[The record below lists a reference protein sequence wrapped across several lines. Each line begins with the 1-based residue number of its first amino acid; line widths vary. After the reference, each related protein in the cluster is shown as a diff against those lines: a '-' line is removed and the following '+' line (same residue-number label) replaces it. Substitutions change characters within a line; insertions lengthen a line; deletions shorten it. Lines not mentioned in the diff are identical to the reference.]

1 MFKPFD
7 KTMFGAASLL
17 ALVIAPPLAAQDAA
31 PTTAPAAPVA
41 EAPAAEAPAAPTAEA
56 PVADAPAADA
66 APATIAAP
74 AAPMPKPGSEATMPE
89 AGTYTFDP
97 THSQVIFSY
106 DHMGFSTSRGFVN
119 GLEGTITLDPADP
132 SKSTVEASF
141 PLSALR
147 TVDATLD
154 EHMMGPDFFNV
165 TGDAPLVT
173 FKSTSV
179 EVEEGDE
186 ARVTGD
192 LTLNGVTKPVVLEVE
207 FNGAGPDP
215 MTQAATIGFSI
226 ETELKRSDFNLGAF
240 APAVDDEVEIDISV
254 EAKKQG

>member
-17 ALVIAPPLAAQDAA
+17 ALVMAPPLAAQDAA
-31 PTTAPAAPVA
+31 PADAPAA
-41 EAPAAEAPAAPTAEA
+41 EAPAAEAPA
-56 PVADAPAADA
+56 VAPASDA
-66 APATIAAP
+66 AAAGAIAQP
-74 AAPMPKPGSEATMPE
+74 AAPMPKPGSDATMPD
-89 AGTYTFDP
+89 AGTYAFDP
-97 THSQVIFSY
+97 AHSQAMFSY

-119 GLEGTITLDPADP
+119 GIEGTITLDPADP
-132 SKSTVEASF
+132 SKSSVEASF
-141 PLSALR
+141 PLSSLH
-147 TVDATLD
+147 TLD
-154 EHMMGPDFFNV
+154 ADLDKHVMGPDFFNV

-179 EVEEGDE
+179 EADGDDE

-192 LTLNGVTKPVVLEVE
+192 LTLNGITKPVVLEVE
-207 FNGAGPDP
+207 FNGAGTDP
-215 MTQAATIGFSI
+215 LTQLPTIGFSI

-240 APAVDDEVEIDISV
+240 APAVDDDIEIDIEV

>member
-17 ALVIAPPLAAQDAA
+17 ALVMAPPLAAQDAA
-31 PTTAPAAPVA
+31 PA
-41 EAPAAEAPAAPTAEA
+41 EAPAAQSPAAQAPAA
-56 PVADAPAADA
+56 APAEMA
-66 APATIAAP
+66 
-74 AAPMPKPGSEATMPE
+74 KPGSDATMPD
-89 AGTYTFDP
+89 AGTYEFDP
-97 THSQVIFSY
+97 SHSQVVFSY
-106 DHMGFSTSRGFVN
+106 DHMGFSTSHGFVN
-119 GLEGTITLDPADP
+119 GVEGTIVLDPADP
-132 SKSTVEASF
+132 SKSSVEASF

-147 TVDATLD
+147 TVDAGLD
-154 EHMMGPDFFNV
+154 QHVMGPDFFNV

-179 EVEEGDE
+179 EADGDDE

-192 LTLNGVTKPVVLEVE
+192 LTLNGITKPVVLEVE

-215 MTQAATIGFSI
+215 ITQAPTIGFSI

-240 APAVDDEVEIDISV
+240 APMVEDEVEIDLDI
-254 EAKKQG
+254 EAKKQP

>member
-17 ALVIAPPLAAQDAA
+17 ALVIAPPLAAQEA
-31 PTTAPAAPVA
+31 APAAPVA
-41 EAPAAEAPAAPTAEA
+41 EAPAASTAEA
-56 PVADAPAADA
+56 PAADAPAADA
-66 APATIAAP
+66 APATM
-74 AAPMPKPGSEATMPE
+74 AAPMPKAGSDATTPE
-89 AGTYTFDP
+89 AGTYAFDP
-97 THSQVIFSY
+97 THSQIMFSY

-132 SKSTVEASF
+132 SKSMVEASF

-147 TVDATLD
+147 TVHATLD
-154 EHMMGPDFFNV
+154 THLMGPDFFNI
-165 TGDAPLVT
+165 TGEAPLVT

-179 EVEEGDE
+179 EIEEDDE

-192 LTLNGVTKPVVLEVE
+192 LTLNGVTRPVVLEVE
-207 FNGAGPDP
+207 FNGAGVDP
-215 MTQAATIGFSI
+215 MTQAPTVGFDI
-226 ETELKRSDFNLGAF
+226 ETQLKRSDFNLGAF
-240 APAVDDEVEIDISV
+240 APAVDDEIEIDISV

>member
-17 ALVIAPPLAAQDAA
+17 ALVMAPPLAAQDAA
-31 PTTAPAAPVA
+31 PAD
-41 EAPAAEAPAAPTAEA
+41 APAAEAPAAET
-56 PVADAPAADA
+56 PASDA
-66 APATIAAP
+66 ATSGAIAQP
-74 AAPMPKPGSEATMPE
+74 AAPMPKPGSDATMPD
-89 AGTYTFDP
+89 AGTYAFDP
-97 THSQVIFSY
+97 AHSQAMFSY

-119 GLEGTITLDPADP
+119 GIEGTITLDPADP
-132 SKSTVEASF
+132 SKSSVEASF
-141 PLSALR
+141 PLSSLH
-147 TVDATLD
+147 TLD
-154 EHMMGPDFFNV
+154 ADLDKHVMGPDFFNV

-179 EVEEGDE
+179 EADGDDE

-192 LTLNGVTKPVVLEVE
+192 LTLNGITKPVVLEVE
-207 FNGAGPDP
+207 FNGAGTDP
-215 MTQAATIGFSI
+215 LTQLPTIGFSI

-240 APAVDDEVEIDISV
+240 APAVDDDIEIDIEV